1 MSDTVFSSANFQP
14 QNRAFLYGDAVKVS
28 FFVRN
33 SQLIIA
39 EESYFFLMASMRK
52 MRMNIPLTFTLDFFE
67 ELFQE
72 NVINKGVS
80 DGIIQV
86 LLFRNSGAELLEK
99 AEVSFY
105 VEVDPKNDVLA
116 IQGDY

>member
-1 MSDTVFSSANFQP
+1 
-14 QNRAFLYGDAVKVS
+14 
-28 FFVRN
+28 
-33 SQLIIA
+33 
-39 EESYFFLMASMRK
+39 
-52 MRMNIPLTFTLDFFE
+52 MNIPLTFTLDFFE

-99 AEVSFY
+99 AEVSLSADDEKGAARSGSLFSFFT
-105 VEVDPKNDVLA
+105 
-116 IQGDY
+116 